1 MSYFKKKKIEDLE
14 KRLDY
19 LNRRIYELQ
28 IDLEY
33 DEFYSNDLYSYEGE
47 EEEDQE
53 WLQKFEIERDQ
64 IRKDLFELT
73 GKKYF

>member
-14 KRLDY
+14 KRLEY
-19 LNRRIYELQ
+19 LNRKIYEIQ

-33 DEFYSNDLYSYEGE
+33 DEFYSNDTYSYEGE
-47 EEEDQE
+47 REEDQE

>member
-47 EEEDQE
+47 EEEDRE
-53 WLQKFEIERDQ
+53 WLQKFEIERYQ

-73 GKKYF
+73 GKKYL